1 MIELSVV
8 VPVLNEADNIKPL
21 VQEICTAL
29 EGRLAYEIVY
39 VNDGSTD
46 GTPQVLA
53 ELCRD
58 RPNFR
63 ALHHDTRSG
72 QSAAIRSGVKAAHGP
87 WIATL
92 DGDGQN
98 DPADI
103 PALWDKMQ
111 SLSGGAVMIAGW
123 RTQRKDVWSK
133 RIASRIANRI
143 RTALLRDGTPDT
155 GCGLKLFPRDVFLE
169 FPYFTHYHRYFAALM
184 KRQGGTVVSVPVNH
198 RPRGAGKSN
207 YGNLDR
213 ALVGIADLF
222 GVAWLQRRGSIPRVR
237 EEA

>member
-8 VPVLNEADNIKPL
+8 VPVLNEADNIEPL
-21 VQEICTAL
+21 VQEIRTAL

-46 GTPQVLA
+46 RTPQVLA
-53 ELCRD
+53 DLCRD
-58 RPNFR
+58 LPNFR
-63 ALHHDTRSG
+63 ALHHDKRSG
-72 QSAAIRSGVKAAHGP
+72 QSAAVRSGVKAAHGT

-103 PALWDKMQ
+103 PALWAKMQ
-111 SLSGGAVMIAGW
+111 SLGGGAVMIAGW

-133 RIASRIANRI
+133 RIASRLANRI
-143 RTALLRDGTPDT
+143 RVALLRDGTPDT
-155 GCGLKLFPRDVFLE
+155 GCGIKLFPRDVFLE
-169 FPYFTHYHRYFAALM
+169 FPYFNHYHRYLAALM

-213 ALVGIADLF
+213 ALVGITDLL